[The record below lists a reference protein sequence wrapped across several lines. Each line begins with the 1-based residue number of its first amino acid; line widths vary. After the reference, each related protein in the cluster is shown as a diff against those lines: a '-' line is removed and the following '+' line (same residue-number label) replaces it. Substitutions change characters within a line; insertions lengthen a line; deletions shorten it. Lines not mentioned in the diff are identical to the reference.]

1 MTRFYMTL
9 GLCSILAAV
18 GCDSG
23 EEYTEYELAPQSE
36 NTDEHAHHHDH
47 EGKHGG
53 TIIEF
58 DAAHANHAEIVF
70 DAETRGIT
78 MYFYGAEIGKA
89 KAVSDVVFELEEG
102 DDEVHLDVTASPLD
116 GESEESSSCFII
128 AGDDIPEGTK
138 SLNDLHGHFHVTI
151 GDQDY
156 KGNFGHDHS
165 HEGHEHGDEDHAH
178 GEEGHGHGD
187 HDHDE
192 DGEHEEG
199 HSAGAE

>member
-1 MTRFYMTL
+1 MTRFSMIL

-70 DAETRGIT
+70 DSETRGIT
-78 MYFYGAEIGKA
+78 MYFYGAEIGRA

-102 DDEVHLDVTASPLD
+102 DDEVHLDVTASPLE
-116 GESEESSSCFII
+116 GESEESSSCFTI

-156 KGNFGHDHS
+156 KGNFGHDHN
-165 HEGHEHGDEDHAH
+165 HEGHEHGDEDHGH
-178 GEEGHGHGD
+178 GEED
-187 HDHDE
+187 HDH
-192 DGEHEEG
+192 GEHDHEHGEHQEG
-199 HSAGAE
+199 DSTGAE